1 MSFICFFVLRN
12 LLIKSIKMKTHQA
25 NLLNSITLILMP
37 LWAYL
42 TFEGTVDKPEQSVT
56 AFIPLFF
63 GVVLLLCNGGV
74 KKENKIIAHL
84 AVVITLIAI
93 AGVFTK
99 PFLKAI
105 EEGRNLGIFRT
116 SLMLLTSLF
125 AMITFIKSFIA
136 ARKKS

>member
-74 KKENKIIAHL
+74 KKENKIIAHI
-84 AVVITLIAI
+84 AVLVTLIALL
-93 AGVFTK
+93 GLTM
-99 PFLKAI
+99 PLKAAVSD
-105 EEGRNLGIFRT
+105 GRTLSIIRVAA
-116 SLMLLTSLF
+116 MLLTGSL
-125 AMITFIKSFIA
+125 AMISFIKSFIA

>member
-12 LLIKSIKMKTHQA
+12 LLIKFIKMKTHQA

-42 TFEGTVDKPEQSVT
+42 TFEGTMDKPEQSVT

-74 KKENKIIAHL
+74 KKENKIIAHI
-84 AVVITLIAI
+84 AVLVTLIALL
-93 AGVFTK
+93 GLTM
-99 PFLKAI
+99 PLKAAVAD
-105 EEGRNLGIFRT
+105 GRTLSIIRVAA
-116 SLMLLTSLF
+116 MLLTGSL
-125 AMITFIKSFIA
+125 AMISFIKSFIA

>member
-1 MSFICFFVLRN
+1 MSFICFFALRN

-74 KKENKIIAHL
+74 KKENKIIAHI
-84 AVVITLIAI
+84 AVLVTLIALL
-93 AGVFTK
+93 GLTM
-99 PFLKAI
+99 PLKAAVAD
-105 EEGRNLGIFRT
+105 GRTLSIIRVAA
-116 SLMLLTSLF
+116 MLLTGSL
-125 AMITFIKSFIA
+125 AMISFIKSFIA

>member
-12 LLIKSIKMKTHQA
+12 LLIKFIKMKTHQA

-74 KKENKIIAHL
+74 KKENKIIAHI
-84 AVVITLIAI
+84 AVLVTLIALL
-93 AGVFTK
+93 GLTM
-99 PFLKAI
+99 PLKAAVAD
-105 EEGRNLGIFRT
+105 GRTLSIIRVAA
-116 SLMLLTSLF
+116 MLLTGFL
-125 AMITFIKSFIA
+125 AMISFIKSFIA

>member
-63 GVVLLLCNGGV
+63 GVVLLLCNKGV
-74 KKENKIIAHL
+74 KKENKIIAHI
-84 AVVITLIAI
+84 AVLVTLIALL
-93 AGVFTK
+93 GLTM
-99 PFLKAI
+99 PLKAAVAD
-105 EEGRNLGIFRT
+105 GRTLSIIRVAA
-116 SLMLLTSLF
+116 MLLTGSL
-125 AMITFIKSFIA
+125 AMISFIKSFIA

>member
-12 LLIKSIKMKTHQA
+12 LLIKFIKMKTHQA

-74 KKENKIIAHL
+74 KKENKIIAHI
-84 AVVITLIAI
+84 AVLVTLIALL
-93 AGVFTK
+93 GLTM
-99 PFLKAI
+99 PLKAAVAD
-105 EEGRNLGIFRT
+105 GRTLSIIRVAA
-116 SLMLLTSLF
+116 MLLTGSL
-125 AMITFIKSFIA
+125 AMISFIKSFVA

>member
-74 KKENKIIAHL
+74 KKENKIIAHI
-84 AVVITLIAI
+84 AVVVTLIALL
-93 AGVFTK
+93 GLTM
-99 PFLKAI
+99 PLKAAVAD
-105 EEGRNLGIFRT
+105 GRTLSIIRVAA
-116 SLMLLTSLF
+116 MLLTGSL
-125 AMITFIKSFIA
+125 AMISFIKSFIA

>member
-42 TFEGTVDKPEQSVT
+42 TFEGTVDKPEQSFT

-84 AVVITLIAI
+84 AVLVTLIALL
-93 AGVFTK
+93 GLTM
-99 PFLKAI
+99 PLKAAVAD
-105 EEGRNLGIFRT
+105 GRTLSIIRVAA
-116 SLMLLTSLF
+116 MLLTGSL
-125 AMITFIKSFIA
+125 AMISFIKSFIA

>member
-42 TFEGTVDKPEQSVT
+42 KFEGTLDKPEQSIT

-74 KKENKIIAHL
+74 KKENKIIAHI
-84 AVVITLIAI
+84 AVLVTLIALL
-93 AGVFTK
+93 GLTM
-99 PFLKAI
+99 PLKAAVAD
-105 EEGRNLGIFRT
+105 GRTLSIIRVAA
-116 SLMLLTSLF
+116 MLLTGSL
-125 AMITFIKSFIA
+125 AMISFIKSFIA

>member
-12 LLIKSIKMKTHQA
+12 LLIKPIKMKTHQA

-42 TFEGTVDKPEQSVT
+42 TFEGTVEKPEQSIT

-74 KKENKIIAHL
+74 KKENKIISHI
-84 AVVITLIAI
+84 AVLVTLIALL
-93 AGVFTK
+93 GLTM
-99 PFLKAI
+99 PLKAAI
-105 EEGRNLGIFRT
+105 ADGRTLSIIRVAA
-116 SLMLLTSLF
+116 MLLTGSL
-125 AMITFIKSFIA
+125 AMISFIKSFIA

>member
-42 TFEGTVDKPEQSVT
+42 TFEGTVEKPEQSIT

-74 KKENKIIAHL
+74 KKENKIIAHI
-84 AVVITLIAI
+84 AVLVTLIALL
-93 AGVFTK
+93 GLTM
-99 PFLKAI
+99 PLKAAVAD
-105 EEGRNLGIFRT
+105 GRTLSIIRVAA
-116 SLMLLTSLF
+116 MLLTGSL
-125 AMITFIKSFIA
+125 AMISFIKSFIA

>member
-63 GVVLLLCNGGV
+63 GVVLLLCNGGI
-74 KKENKIIAHL
+74 KKENKIIAHI
-84 AVVITLIAI
+84 AVLVTLIALL
-93 AGVFTK
+93 GLTM
-99 PFLKAI
+99 PLKAAVAD
-105 EEGRNLGIFRT
+105 GRTLSIIRVAA
-116 SLMLLTSLF
+116 MLLTGSL
-125 AMITFIKSFIA
+125 AMISFIKSFIA

>member
-1 MSFICFFVLRN
+1 MSFICFFVLRT
-12 LLIKSIKMKTHQA
+12 LLINSINMKTHQA

-74 KKENKIIAHL
+74 KKENKIIAHI
-84 AVVITLIAI
+84 AVLVTLIALL
-93 AGVFTK
+93 GLTM
-99 PFLKAI
+99 PLKAAVAD
-105 EEGRNLGIFRT
+105 GRTLSIIRVAA
-116 SLMLLTSLF
+116 MLLTGSL
-125 AMITFIKSFIA
+125 AMISFIKSFIA

>member
-74 KKENKIIAHL
+74 KKENKIIAHI
-84 AVVITLIAI
+84 AVLVTLIALL
-93 AGVFTK
+93 GLTM
-99 PFLKAI
+99 PLKAAI
-105 EEGRNLGIFRT
+105 ADGRTLSIIRVAA
-116 SLMLLTSLF
+116 MLLTGSL
-125 AMITFIKSFIA
+125 AMISFIKSFIA

>member
-12 LLIKSIKMKTHQA
+12 LLIKFIKMKTHQA

-74 KKENKIIAHL
+74 KKENKIIAHI
-84 AVVITLIAI
+84 AVLVTLIALL
-93 AGVFTK
+93 GLTM
-99 PFLKAI
+99 PLKAAVAD
-105 EEGRNLGIFRT
+105 GRTLSVIRVAA
-116 SLMLLTSLF
+116 MLLTGSL
-125 AMITFIKSFIA
+125 AMISFIKSFIA

>member
-63 GVVLLLCNGGV
+63 GIVLLLCNGGV
-74 KKENKIIAHL
+74 KKENKIIAHI
-84 AVVITLIAI
+84 AVLVTLIALL
-93 AGVFTK
+93 GLTM
-99 PFLKAI
+99 PLKAAVAD
-105 EEGRNLGIFRT
+105 GRTLSIIRVAA
-116 SLMLLTSLF
+116 MLLTGSL
-125 AMITFIKSFIA
+125 AMISFIKSFIA

>member
-74 KKENKIIAHL
+74 KKENKIIAHV
-84 AVVITLIAI
+84 AVLVTLIALL
-93 AGVFTK
+93 GLTM
-99 PFLKAI
+99 PLKAAVAD
-105 EEGRNLGIFRT
+105 GRTLSIIRVAA
-116 SLMLLTSLF
+116 MLLTGSF
-125 AMITFIKSFIA
+125 AMISFIKSFIA

>member
-25 NLLNSITLILMP
+25 NLVNSITLILMP

-74 KKENKIIAHL
+74 KKENKIIAHI
-84 AVVITLIAI
+84 AVLVTLIALL
-93 AGVFTK
+93 GLTM
-99 PFLKAI
+99 PLKAAVAD
-105 EEGRNLGIFRT
+105 GRTLSIIRVAA
-116 SLMLLTSLF
+116 MLLTGSL
-125 AMITFIKSFIA
+125 AMISFIKSFIA

>member
-12 LLIKSIKMKTHQA
+12 LLMKSIKMKTHQA

-74 KKENKIIAHL
+74 KKENKIIAHI
-84 AVVITLIAI
+84 AVLVTLIALL
-93 AGVFTK
+93 GLTM
-99 PFLKAI
+99 PLKAAVAD
-105 EEGRNLGIFRT
+105 GRTLSIIRVAA
-116 SLMLLTSLF
+116 MLLTGSL
-125 AMITFIKSFIA
+125 AMISFIKSFIA
-136 ARKKS
+136 ARKNS

>member
-63 GVVLLLCNGGV
+63 GVVLLFCNGGV
-74 KKENKIIAHL
+74 KKENKIIAHI
-84 AVVITLIAI
+84 AVLVTLIALL
-93 AGVFTK
+93 GLTM
-99 PFLKAI
+99 PLKAAVAD
-105 EEGRNLGIFRT
+105 GRTLSIIRVAA
-116 SLMLLTSLF
+116 MLLTGSL
-125 AMITFIKSFIA
+125 AMISFIKSFIA